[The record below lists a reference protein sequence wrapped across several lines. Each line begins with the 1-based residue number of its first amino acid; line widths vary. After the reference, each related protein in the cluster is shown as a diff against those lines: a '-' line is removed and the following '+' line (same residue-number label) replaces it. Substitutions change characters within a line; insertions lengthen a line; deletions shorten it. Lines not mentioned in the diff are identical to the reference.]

1 MIKKIVFQVASFVED
16 AKSQGATVV
25 RGGKKSDFGE
35 SYYEPTLLSN
45 VTSGMLVSKEEIFGP
60 VAGISK

>member
-1 MIKKIVFQVASFVED
+1 VASFVED

-25 RGGKKSDFGE
+25 RGGKRSDFGE